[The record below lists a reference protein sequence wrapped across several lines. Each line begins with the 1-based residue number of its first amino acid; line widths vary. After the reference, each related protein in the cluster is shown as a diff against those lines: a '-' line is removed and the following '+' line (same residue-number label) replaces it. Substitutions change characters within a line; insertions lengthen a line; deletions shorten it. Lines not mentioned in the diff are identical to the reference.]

1 MRSRN
6 APFLIIAGL
15 CAQLFFSRTGAAE
28 VVEISDRTPREQIL
42 NSISVTHDYVLV
54 TFYRMILEGKMLGAL
69 LVYDDP
75 ETKRSEDYLE
85 LYDNDTNL
93 VAVRWFDRFG
103 IERITV
109 DRSLFDDESKLQGV
123 FVTLLSGESL

>member
-1 MRSRN
+1 MRRFSLSRVF
-6 APFLIIAGL
+6 ARSCSFPGL
-15 CAQLFFSRTGAAE
+15 GPPRSLR
-28 VVEISDRTPREQIL
+28 ISDRTPREQIL

-93 VAVRWFDRFG
+93 VAVRWFDHFG

>member
-1 MRSRN
+1 
-6 APFLIIAGL
+6 
-15 CAQLFFSRTGAAE
+15 
-28 VVEISDRTPREQIL
+28 
-42 NSISVTHDYVLV
+42 
-54 TFYRMILEGKMLGAL
+54 MLGAL

>member
-15 CAQLFFSRTGAAE
+15 CAQLFFSRTGAGE

-42 NSISVTHDYVLV
+42 NLISVTHHYVLV
-54 TFYRMILEGKMLGAL
+54 TFYRVILEGKMLGAL

-93 VAVRWFDRFG
+93 VAVRWFDHFG

-123 FVTLLSGESL
+123 FVTLLSGDSL